1 MFKTR
6 LISGIILVIIA
17 LATIISGSWI
27 LFFTL
32 LAVSLIGMRE
42 LYKVMKVSDEHVTV
56 LELVGYLGAVLY
68 YIAMRFDFGSYGT
81 MAIIISM
88 ILILFVY
95 VFGYP
100 KYRAE
105 QVMAAFFGMVYV
117 AVMLSFIYLTRNLPD
132 GKFLVW
138 LIFLC
143 SWGCDTCAYCVG
155 MLIGKHKMAPVL
167 SPKKS
172 IEGAVGGVV
181 GAALL
186 GVIYAAAT
194 QGKMA
199 EYALICAV
207 GALISMVGDLAASAI
222 KRNQNIKDYGKLI
235 PGHGGILDRFDSVI
249 ITAPVIYYLAKIDSW
264 NLGDIEM
271 KNIAILGST
280 GSIGTQTL
288 DVARKNEDL
297 RVVAVSAGKSVEK
310 LEEQIREFHPIL
322 AAVWDEKA
330 ARDLKT
336 RIADTDTKVV
346 SGMEGLLELA
356 SMPESDILVTAIV
369 GMIGI
374 RPTMEGIRAGKDI
387 ALANKETLVTAG
399 HLIMPMA
406 RGIWCIHPSG
416 R

>member
-32 LAVSLIGMRE
+32 LVVSLIGMRE
-42 LYKVMKVSDEHVTV
+42 LYKVMKVSDEHITV

-68 YIAMRFDFGSYGT
+68 YIAMKSDFGSYGT

-105 QVMAAFFGMVYV
+105 QVMAAFFGVIYV
-117 AVMLSFIYLTRNLPD
+117 AVMLSFIYLTRSLPD

-155 MLIGKHKMAPVL
+155 VLIGKHKMAPKL

-186 GVIYAAAT
+186 AIIYGFVFKDAMGCTT
-194 QGKMA
+194 QTIWFMA
-199 EYALICAV
+199 GICAV
-207 GALISMVGDLAASAI
+207 GALISMVGDLTASAI
-222 KRNQNIKDYGKLI
+222 KRFFDIKDYGHLI
-235 PGHGGILDRFDSVI
+235 PGHGGIMDRFDSMI
-249 ITAPVIYYLAKIDSW
+249 ITAPIIYFLAYHFI
-264 NLGDIEM
+264 
-271 KNIAILGST
+271 
-280 GSIGTQTL
+280 
-288 DVARKNEDL
+288 
-297 RVVAVSAGKSVEK
+297 
-310 LEEQIREFHPIL
+310 
-322 AAVWDEKA
+322 
-330 ARDLKT
+330 
-336 RIADTDTKVV
+336 
-346 SGMEGLLELA
+346 
-356 SMPESDILVTAIV
+356 
-369 GMIGI
+369 
-374 RPTMEGIRAGKDI
+374 
-387 ALANKETLVTAG
+387 
-399 HLIMPMA
+399 
-406 RGIWCIHPSG
+406 
-416 R
+416 

>member
-6 LISGIILVIIA
+6 LISGIVLVIIA
-17 LATIISGSWI
+17 LATIFSGSWI

-68 YIAMRFDFGSYGT
+68 YIAMKADFGNYGT

-100 KYRAE
+100 KYHAE
-105 QVMAAFFGMVYV
+105 QVMAAFFGVVYV
-117 AVMLSFIYLTRNLPD
+117 AVMLSFIYLTRSLPD

-172 IEGAVGGVV
+172 IEGAVGGVA

-249 ITAPVIYYLAKIDSW
+249 ITAPVIYYLAK
-264 NLGDIEM
+264 M
-271 KNIAILGST
+271 ILG
-280 GSIGTQTL
+280 I
-288 DVARKNEDL
+288 
-297 RVVAVSAGKSVEK
+297 
-310 LEEQIREFHPIL
+310 
-322 AAVWDEKA
+322 
-330 ARDLKT
+330 
-336 RIADTDTKVV
+336 
-346 SGMEGLLELA
+346 
-356 SMPESDILVTAIV
+356 
-369 GMIGI
+369 
-374 RPTMEGIRAGKDI
+374 
-387 ALANKETLVTAG
+387 
-399 HLIMPMA
+399 
-406 RGIWCIHPSG
+406 
-416 R
+416 

>member
-6 LISGIILVIIA
+6 LISGIVLVIIA

-68 YIAMRFDFGSYGT
+68 YIVMKADFGNYGT

-100 KYRAE
+100 KYHAE
-105 QVMAAFFGMVYV
+105 QVMAAFFGVVYV
-117 AVMLSFIYLTRNLPD
+117 AVMLSFIYLTRSLPD

-172 IEGAVGGVV
+172 IEGAVGGVA

-249 ITAPVIYYLAKIDSW
+249 ITAPVIYYLAKT
-264 NLGDIEM
+264 
-271 KNIAILGST
+271 ILG
-280 GSIGTQTL
+280 I
-288 DVARKNEDL
+288 
-297 RVVAVSAGKSVEK
+297 
-310 LEEQIREFHPIL
+310 
-322 AAVWDEKA
+322 
-330 ARDLKT
+330 
-336 RIADTDTKVV
+336 
-346 SGMEGLLELA
+346 
-356 SMPESDILVTAIV
+356 
-369 GMIGI
+369 
-374 RPTMEGIRAGKDI
+374 
-387 ALANKETLVTAG
+387 
-399 HLIMPMA
+399 
-406 RGIWCIHPSG
+406 
-416 R
+416 

>member
-6 LISGIILVIIA
+6 LISGIVLVIIA

-68 YIAMRFDFGSYGT
+68 YIAMKADFGNYGT

-100 KYRAE
+100 KYHAE
-105 QVMAAFFGMVYV
+105 QVMAAFFGVVYV
-117 AVMLSFIYLTRNLPD
+117 AVMLSFIYLTRSLPD

-143 SWGCDTCAYCVG
+143 SWGCDTCAYCAG

-172 IEGAVGGVV
+172 VEGAVGGVV
-181 GAALL
+181 GAILL
-186 GVIYAAAT
+186 GIIYAAAT
-194 QGKMA
+194 KGGMV
-199 EYALICAV
+199 EYAIICGV

-222 KRNQNIKDYGKLI
+222 KRNQGIKDYGKLI

-249 ITAPVIYYLAKIDSW
+249 FTAPIIYFL
-264 NLGDIEM
+264 
-271 KNIAILGST
+271 
-280 GSIGTQTL
+280 
-288 DVARKNEDL
+288 
-297 RVVAVSAGKSVEK
+297 SV
-310 LEEQIREFHPIL
+310 
-322 AAVWDEKA
+322 
-330 ARDLKT
+330 
-336 RIADTDTKVV
+336 
-346 SGMEGLLELA
+346 LL
-356 SMPESDILVTAIV
+356 
-369 GMIGI
+369 
-374 RPTMEGIRAGKDI
+374 
-387 ALANKETLVTAG
+387 
-399 HLIMPMA
+399 
-406 RGIWCIHPSG
+406 IH
-416 R
+416 

>member
-6 LISGIILVIIA
+6 LISGIVLVIIA

-68 YIAMRFDFGSYGT
+68 YIAMKADFGNYGT

-100 KYRAE
+100 KYHAE
-105 QVMAAFFGMVYV
+105 QVMAAFFGVVYV
-117 AVMLSFIYLTRNLPD
+117 AVMLSFIYLTRSLPD
-132 GKFLVW
+132 GKFLLW

-172 IEGAVGGVV
+172 IEGAVGGVA

-249 ITAPVIYYLAKIDSW
+249 ITAPVIYYLAK
-264 NLGDIEM
+264 M
-271 KNIAILGST
+271 ILG
-280 GSIGTQTL
+280 I
-288 DVARKNEDL
+288 
-297 RVVAVSAGKSVEK
+297 
-310 LEEQIREFHPIL
+310 
-322 AAVWDEKA
+322 
-330 ARDLKT
+330 
-336 RIADTDTKVV
+336 
-346 SGMEGLLELA
+346 
-356 SMPESDILVTAIV
+356 
-369 GMIGI
+369 
-374 RPTMEGIRAGKDI
+374 
-387 ALANKETLVTAG
+387 
-399 HLIMPMA
+399 
-406 RGIWCIHPSG
+406 
-416 R
+416 

>member
-68 YIAMRFDFGSYGT
+68 YIAMKADFGNYGT

-100 KYRAE
+100 KYHAE
-105 QVMAAFFGMVYV
+105 QVMAAFFGVVYV
-117 AVMLSFIYLTRNLPD
+117 AVMLSFIYLTRSLPD

-172 IEGAVGGVV
+172 IEGAIGGVA

-249 ITAPVIYYLAKIDSW
+249 ITAPVIYYLAKT
-264 NLGDIEM
+264 
-271 KNIAILGST
+271 ILG
-280 GSIGTQTL
+280 I
-288 DVARKNEDL
+288 
-297 RVVAVSAGKSVEK
+297 
-310 LEEQIREFHPIL
+310 
-322 AAVWDEKA
+322 
-330 ARDLKT
+330 
-336 RIADTDTKVV
+336 
-346 SGMEGLLELA
+346 
-356 SMPESDILVTAIV
+356 
-369 GMIGI
+369 
-374 RPTMEGIRAGKDI
+374 
-387 ALANKETLVTAG
+387 
-399 HLIMPMA
+399 
-406 RGIWCIHPSG
+406 
-416 R
+416 